1 MSHVFLPSGCLR
13 PQALASVFP
22 VVLPSLGIFIPFE
35 MTLPSHSY
43 LSVETQLVAD
53 AARPSLLYRQPI
65 PSSPIRH
72 FRWVQLI
79 YPHLGDKPRRG
90 PDGAPFLSLKR
101 GKDSLPVAVLRL
113 PHSVREASPRAA
125 TAVSPR
131 ARRYRWR
138 CPRYPCGR
146 GAPAAGAFTE
156 QQVSIWGLRQNSD
169 KRFPF

>member
-1 MSHVFLPSGCLR
+1 M
-13 PQALASVFP
+13 
-22 VVLPSLGIFIPFE
+22 
-35 MTLPSHSY
+35 
-43 LSVETQLVAD
+43 ETQLLAD

-138 CPRYPCGR
+138 RPRYPASPSPR
-146 GAPAAGAFTE
+146 VDA
-156 QQVSIWGLRQNSD
+156 VLRQLVHLQSSKSASGVSGKTQIKD
-169 KRFPF
+169 SRFNHLLHVFLTRLPGYFYIHCNFKITDSK